1 MLQLHIFQTCI
12 STLYPKVL
20 RSRNFQL
27 RHFHQTSQPS
37 PLRNEAWKESRK
49 SFSLAR
55 CDPAGYSNAWDDR
68 PGQAMMPSEKR
79 WIPKA
84 CEKIVSGMWI
94 ILAKEMNDVC
104 LYIAPLPLLRYII
117 VYCIAIYLFWYI
129 MLYTLLC
136 ELIYYYDFMRR
147 LICNMR
153 VHNVNFLP
161 IIANLFYRL
170 FEAMMFAGRFVST
183 MKSLA
188 PLPDGYRVRISA
200 LLSRAYP
207 QSLSPKIG
215 TIVFNPGM
223 AHEEK
228 ACHVTTMHEY
238 EKRNPYQL
246 VLVILV
252 ALGWHWVTFDA
263 LWVQLAK
270 ALPIMMLSANATKI
284 AAVQCHESIAESQ
297 KDSDW
302 SALRLSGVRSTAVL
316 TSLPS
321 PLLRRFH
328 GYQESL

>member
-1 MLQLHIFQTCI
+1 MMFVYINGTFAIITIYHSILYSDIFI
-12 STLYPKVL
+12 
-20 RSRNFQL
+20 
-27 RHFHQTSQPS
+27 
-37 PLRNEAWKESRK
+37 
-49 SFSLAR
+49 
-55 CDPAGYSNAWDDR
+55 
-68 PGQAMMPSEKR
+68 
-79 WIPKA
+79 
-84 CEKIVSGMWI
+84 
-94 ILAKEMNDVC
+94 
-104 LYIAPLPLLRYII
+104 
-117 VYCIAIYLFWYI
+117 
-129 MLYTLLC
+129 
-136 ELIYYYDFMRR
+136 LIYYVVHIVMWIDMRR

-297 KDSDW
+297 NDSDW